1 MTDLLLEMKNPIL
14 LKYLE
19 NENFKQNL
27 SKNQKDL
34 DEIMEKFLIN
44 HLDLEMKLRKKE
56 FF

>member
-44 HLDLEMKLRKKE
+44 HLDLEMKLRKRI
-56 FF
+56 F